1 MAPKAKPDETDS
13 TLKREV
19 AGRYLTRD
27 GRFAV
32 EQSSSGWLLI
42 DNEASDELGQPLVR
56 GQFGTREQAR
66 SAIEAARAGPAPVS
80 ELGRRMVE
88 RPSSPSPVRARPR
101 PPGRTPQARSE
112 RAPASPAREP

>member
-1 MAPKAKPDETDS
+1 MAPKAKPAETDS

-42 DNEASDELGQPLVR
+42 DNEATDELGQPLIR
-56 GQFGTREQAR
+56 GQYATRESAREAIEGAR
-66 SAIEAARAGPAPVS
+66 SGPAPMS
-80 ELGRRMVE
+80 DIERRAVE
-88 RPSSPSPVRARPR
+88 RPKPATPPRA
-101 PPGRTPQARSE
+101 E
-112 RAPASPAREP
+112 RAGRATPA